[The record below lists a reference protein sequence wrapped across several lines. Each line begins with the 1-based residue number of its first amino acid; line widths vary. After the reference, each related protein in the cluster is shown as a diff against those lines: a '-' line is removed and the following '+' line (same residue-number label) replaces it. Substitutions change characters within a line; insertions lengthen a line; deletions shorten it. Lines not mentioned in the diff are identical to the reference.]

1 MRAGFSACAGPD
13 QELADCTATNGWPGG
28 RVGPGEATEGSTRL
42 ASSGR
47 DGRGQ
52 PFRPPTALLAQVK
65 RTFAEETA
73 VVCGD
78 FSQTKP
84 VSLSNT
90 ASLLKAGRM
99 TNLCA
104 ADSAWSH
111 RSVLLSSA
119 PPPPLLVASP
129 PPLAGLVA
137 ARI

>member
-1 MRAGFSACAGPD
+1 MAG
-13 QELADCTATNGWPGG
+13 
-28 RVGPGEATEGSTRL
+28 
-42 ASSGR
+42 SGR
-47 DGRGQ
+47 ERLRRDLPDWPVLGGTARRQ

-119 PPPPLLVASP
+119 PHHRS
-129 PPLAGLVA
+129 
-137 ARI
+137 